1 MKIRRFLGLSRPQ
14 DRMVEYNHL
23 MSELNKVESEG
34 KDLARQ
40 FSIQK
45 SIMNAVNDNQVPT
58 ENIASVMKRHAEFM
72 KSHTQKV
79 SACVNRRNE
88 ILKSIQD
95 LIEIDEEVNKAY
107 TKASRIQKAD
117 CMYKEGKLSKS
128 QYFDVLKA
136 ITGEP
141 TKYADVIAMRP
152 DGRFLI
158 LHRVDDDMC
167 PTGKVCIP
175 GGHVEP
181 GEDFETAALREFKE
195 ETNLDPMVGRGVT
208 YLGEY
213 KNDSAHIKYYQVWV
227 DAAQPV
233 TVDCTEHC
241 FSEWIELGDVP
252 LRDFIF
258 DQGENIISMMTH
270 ITRLDDIKP
279 IQKALKEGKRTP
291 EGFKAMC
298 REIVKKALSIVEAAP
313 LMPESLDGEPKKIAV
328 PVRDPFCRIEH
339 ILKGI
344 SGSEAV
350 TVNDNVEIR
359 FARPLIISDVSYAS
373 DPHTNKITEA
383 EITFVGEESDMMR
396 ILNEMKF
403 SLMSGGVKFR
413 TAQDEFVSVN
423 ERGTDYVGD
432 PIFVTF

>member
-1 MKIRRFLGLSRPQ
+1 MKIREFLGLVRPQ
-14 DRMVEYNHL
+14 DRMAEYNNL
-23 MSELNKVESEG
+23 MNELERVENEG

-45 SIMNAVNDNQVPT
+45 SILSAVNDNRVPT
-58 ENIASVMKRHAEFM
+58 ENVASVMERHTEFM
-72 KSHTQKV
+72 KSHTQRV

-88 ILKSIQD
+88 ILKGIQK
-95 LIEIDEEVNKAY
+95 LIEMDEEVGKAY
-107 TKASRIQKAD
+107 TKTSRMQRAD
-117 CMYKEGKLSKS
+117 RMYKEGMLSKS

-141 TKYADVIAMRP
+141 TKYADVIAMRS
-152 DGRFLI
+152 DGKFLI
-158 LHRVDDDMC
+158 LHRVDDEFC

-175 GGHVEP
+175 GGHVDP
-181 GEDFETAALREFKE
+181 GEDFETAALRELKE
-195 ETNLDPMVGRGVT
+195 ETNLDPMASRGVT

-213 KNDSAHIKYYQVWV
+213 KNKDAHIKYYQVWV

-252 LRDFIF
+252 LRNFIF

-279 IQKALKEGKRTP
+279 IQKALKEGKITP
-291 EGFKAMC
+291 EGFKAVC
-298 REIVKKALSIVEAAP
+298 REIVKKALSTVEAAP
-313 LMPESLDGEPKKIAV
+313 LMPESLDGESKKIAV
-328 PVRDPFCRIEH
+328 PVRDPLCRIEH

-350 TVNDNVEIR
+350 MVNDNVEIR
-359 FARPLIISDVSYAS
+359 FVRPLIISDVSYAS

-383 EITFVGEESDMMR
+383 EITFVGEESDMMK

-403 SLMSGGVKFR
+403 SLMTGGVKFR
-413 TAQDEFVSVN
+413 TAQDEFISAN
-423 ERGTDYVGD
+423 DRGMDYVGD
-432 PIFVTF
+432 PILVSF